1 MTRCSDSNVRTVCS
15 SLDHPEGLC
24 LGVDGT
30 LFSGGEAGQIYEVD
44 EPSAS
49 ARQIADTGGFVLGL
63 CADASGALYACD
75 AGRNEVLRI
84 TSSGEVEVVSSGPLD
99 NPNDCALDEDV
110 NLFFSESGNYRLD
123 RPSGRLHVVDRW
135 ERRTCIHPGP
145 FNFPNGV
152 CFDWRESLLYVVDS
166 TGPAVLAFRTD
177 GAELADLEPVR
188 RIALEPDTV
197 PDGVALDTDGNLY
210 VAFYCP
216 DQIGVVRPD
225 GTFEVLFRDYL
236 AEWMNRPTNIALR
249 RNEIVFANL
258 GGWHLGSV
266 SHSLE
271 PVSPCYPRTGPRKP

>member
-1 MTRCSDSNVRTVCS
+1 M
-15 SLDHPEGLC
+15 
-24 LGVDGT
+24 
-30 LFSGGEAGQIYEVD
+30 
-44 EPSAS
+44 
-49 ARQIADTGGFVLGL
+49 GL

-84 TSSGEVEVVSSGPLD
+84 TSGGAVEVVSSGPLD
-99 NPNDCALDEDV
+99 NPNDCALDEDG

-152 CFDWRESLLYVVDS
+152 FFDWRESLLYVVES
-166 TGPAVLAFRTD
+166 IGPAVLAFRTD
-177 GAELADLEPVR
+177 GAALADLEPVR

-271 PVSPCYPRTGPRKP
+271 PVTPCYPRTGPRKS